1 MAKDF
6 RAVMEDLG
14 ARIGAEEMA
23 AELGCSLQTV
33 KQARMEAGKPGR
45 RPAPEGWEKAA
56 SKLAKRQAAYFQ
68 RLADK
73 LSTESA

>member
-1 MAKDF
+1 
-6 RAVMEDLG
+6 MEDLG

-33 KQARMEAGKPGR
+33 KQARMEANKAGR
-45 RPAPEGWEKAA
+45 RPAPEGWERAA
-56 SKLAKRQAAYFQ
+56 KRLALRQAAHFQ

-73 LSTESA
+73 LA